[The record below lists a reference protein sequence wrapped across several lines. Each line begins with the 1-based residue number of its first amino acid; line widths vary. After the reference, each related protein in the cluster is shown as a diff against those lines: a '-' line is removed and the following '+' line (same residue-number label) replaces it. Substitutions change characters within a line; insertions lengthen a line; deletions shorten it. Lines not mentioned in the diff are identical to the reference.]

1 MSECICP
8 LLTTTN
14 VSYDFNTCRVSTP
27 TIPCLKKECAWWIED
42 KQKCAI
48 ASMGCVK
55 HGK

>member
-14 VSYDFNTCRVSTP
+14 VSRGSYTYRVDTHTVS
-27 TIPCLKKECAWWIED
+27 CMKEKCAWWIED

-48 ASMGCVK
+48 AAIGCVK